1 MVMLAR
7 PFAMSPLPKIA
18 HAAERLEIVEECLTA
33 FAPRRDVIDVELN
46 ARLNRRTCS
55 A

>member
-7 PFAMSPLPKIA
+7 PFAMCPLPKIA
-18 HAAERLEIVEECLTA
+18 PAAERLEIFEECLTA